1 MSDSSLPPSAAATVP
16 KAPWLYRATFAVAA
30 IVAAVLLVF
39 FAIGIADGSVSSFNI
54 VLWLG
59 ILSTAGAILFAGHAL
74 RTNGHPKAAV
84 ALLAVLAVPGISY
97 ALLVILFVVSGTRWN

>member
-1 MSDSSLPPSAAATVP
+1 MTF
-16 KAPWLYRATFAVAA
+16 LYRLFLAA
-30 IVAAVLLVF
+30 GSLALLIALYF
-39 FAIGIADGSVSSFNI
+39 FGVGLADGSVSSFNI

-97 ALLVILFVVSGTRWN
+97 ALLVILFVFSGARWN